1 MTRHENRSR
10 DPGQQSKTQ
19 AGNKTRAAVL
29 KATVF
34 FSSVFLSDL
43 PPGGALGLNNDQPST
58 IAV

>member
-1 MTRHENRSR
+1 MKTGPET
-10 DPGQQSKTQ
+10 PGQQSKTQ

-34 FSSVFLSDL
+34 LSDL
-43 PPGGALGLNNDQPST
+43 PPGGALWLNNDQPST